1 MKFTTL
7 LATALLPAGLL
18 AAPVVEDVS
27 DITPRT
33 DAASDPSELFQRG
46 SRVCAIV
53 GGASRVNCRAGPS
66 TKYRVEASLSRNS
79 RWEFHCVRSGQCV
92 TINGFRNW

>member
-7 LATALLPAGLL
+7 LAAALLPAGLM
-18 AAPVVEDVS
+18 AAPVVEEMS

-33 DAASDPSELFQRG
+33 DAASDSSELFQRG
-46 SRVCAIV
+46 SQVCEIV
-53 GGASRVNCRAGPS
+53 GDAIRVNCRAGPG
-66 TKYRVEASLSRNS
+66 TKYRVEATLNKGT

-92 TINGFRNW
+92 TIDGFRNW